1 MTGAIDVLATI
12 SKKLADNN
20 LPVLR
25 KTATQIA
32 TLATQPKCD
41 IGEIA
46 QTVLQDQ
53 AFTARVL
60 KIANSV
66 YYRGAFEKI
75 TTVTRAVIQVGYL
88 TIRDIAI
95 AAEFAEVAQK
105 HLPGGIDL
113 RHMLAKAYFAA
124 HQGAAIGK
132 ALGIPH
138 HEELFTSTLLQSL
151 GELALAY
158 YLPIVYREVE
168 DTARS
173 QDISFKEAHLRI
185 TGLAIHTLTDAVSRT
200 YQLPPEIICAPPNWD
215 PPDGWTASA
224 KRRAVVHFA
233 SEMTANLFAR
243 SSSETTDQFDLLL
256 SKAGSALNVPAS
268 ALQPLI
274 AEAYEKARDLGE
286 ALGLDPKCFDLHSQD
301 GPPPPQGSRQAFIQ
315 ACAHATPSLSQPP
328 ATASPEN
335 RQSPAPAPTP
345 EPANGSSVPQFIT
358 YLTDLSMHLMA
369 TPNFNTVFS
378 YVLEGLHRGVGFD
391 HAVLVLVLPGKSA
404 AVGRFAVGENASA
417 LLPEF
422 SVQIGEETNLL
433 AHCLAKKTSVRVI
446 PSEQTLYSIPKNIL
460 DAIHPTWVA
469 VGPLHAGSRA
479 MGLIW
484 ADRTGP
490 PSEHDDMMWNAFQLF
505 VTQANLGLMRLAS

>member
-1 MTGAIDVLATI
+1 MTGTSDILATI

-25 KTATQIA
+25 KTATRIA
-32 TLATQPKCD
+32 TLAAQPKCD
-41 IGEIA
+41 VGEIA

-60 KIANSV
+60 KIANSA
-66 YYRGAFEKI
+66 YYRGSFEKI
-75 TTVTRAVIQVGYL
+75 TTVTRAVVQVGYL
-88 TIRDIAI
+88 TVRDIAI

-113 RHMLAKAYFAA
+113 RHLLAKAYFAA
-124 HQGAAIGK
+124 HQSTAIGK
-132 ALGIPH
+132 ALGLPH
-138 HEELFTSTLLQSL
+138 HEELFTNTLLQSL

-168 DTARS
+168 ETSRS
-173 QDISFKEAHLRI
+173 QGISFKEAHLRV
-185 TGLAIHTLTDAVSRT
+185 TGLATHTITEAVSRT
-200 YQLPPEIICAPPNWD
+200 YQLPAEIICAPPNWD

-224 KRRAVVHFA
+224 KRQAVVHFA

-243 SSSETTDQFDLLL
+243 PSTETTEQFALLL
-256 SKAGSALNVPAS
+256 SKAGPALKVPAS

-286 ALGLDPKCFDLHSQD
+286 ALGLDPKCFELHSQD
-301 GPPPPQGSRQAFIQ
+301 GSPTAQDSRQAFIQ

-328 ATASPEN
+328 ATASTED
-335 RQSPAPAPTP
+335 RQDPARLTPP
-345 EPANGSSVPQFIT
+345 EPINGSSVPQFIT
-358 YLTDLSMHLMA
+358 YLTDLSTHLMS

-391 HAVLVLVLPGKSA
+391 HAVLVLVLPGKSS

-422 SVQIGEETNLL
+422 SVQIVEEANLL
-433 AHCLAKKTSVRVI
+433 SHCLARKIPVRVV
-446 PSEQTLYSIPKNIL
+446 PSEQTTYPVPQNIL

-479 MGLIW
+479 VGLIW

-490 PSEHDDMMWNAFQLF
+490 PSPHDDMMWNAFQLF